1 MRDGFCPK
9 CNSDEIYKQ
18 DHYTIRIS
26 RFLNVPRVIYVCSD
40 CGYCEQYVEDK
51 RLSDIKTKW
60 TRIIPRR
67 KRKNDEE

>member
-9 CNSDEIYKQ
+9 CDSNEIFKQ

-26 RFLNVPRVIYVCSD
+26 RFVNAPRVIYICAD

-51 RLSDIKTKW
+51 RLQDIKTKW
-60 TRIIPRR
+60 TPVTPRR
-67 KRKNDEE
+67 KRKNDEG